1 MARSAGA
8 TTLDFISEDIYERI
22 QHLTRGR
29 GADACID
36 AVGTEPDAR
45 SSFAAMVDRV
55 KVATFMG
62 TDRPNVVRQAI
73 QCCRNF
79 GTVSIVGVYAG
90 YLDKIPIGS
99 AMNRGLTLRMAQTP
113 VQHYLLKL
121 LKRIEDGEIDPS
133 FVITDVASLE
143 EGPELYKKFNDR
155 RDGCIKVVLKP

>member
-1 MARSAGA
+1 
-8 TTLDFISEDIYERI
+8 
-22 QHLTRGR
+22 
-29 GADACID
+29 
-36 AVGTEPDAR
+36 
-45 SSFAAMVDRV
+45 
-55 KVATFMG
+55 MG
-62 TDRPNVVRQAI
+62 TDRPHVVRRAI

-113 VQHYLLKL
+113 VQHYLPKL
-121 LKRIEDGEIDPS
+121 SKRIEDGEIDPS
-133 FVITDVASLE
+133 FVVADVASLE